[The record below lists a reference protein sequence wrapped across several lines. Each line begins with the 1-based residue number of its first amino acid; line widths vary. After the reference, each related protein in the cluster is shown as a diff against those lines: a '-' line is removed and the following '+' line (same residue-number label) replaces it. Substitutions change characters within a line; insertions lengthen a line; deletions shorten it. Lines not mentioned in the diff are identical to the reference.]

1 MAACFNKE
9 VPWSRRGQR
18 KLRRHPFRRRPI
30 SGLKPR
36 EPGNLLVLT
45 PRWHLLAGGIKVCPL
60 VVCDATEADVTKTP
74 PYSCEQIPTAST
86 EL

>member
-18 KLRRHPFRRRPI
+18 ELRRHPFRRRPI
-30 SGLKPR
+30 SGLKLR

-45 PRWHLLAGGIKVCPL
+45 PRWHLLRRL
-60 VVCDATEADVTKTP
+60 V
-74 PYSCEQIPTAST
+74 ASRCVH
-86 EL
+86 LWSVMQLKLM

>member
-45 PRWHLLAGGIKVCPL
+45 PRRHLLRRPV
-60 VVCDATEADVTKTP
+60 
-74 PYSCEQIPTAST
+74 ASRCVH
-86 EL
+86 LWSVMQLKLM